1 MLSDSLREMRREIQQ
16 ILRDAPDGAERVEV
30 PALWLLSYV
39 LALGV
44 YEDEAAKFE
53 RAYCERLATDQTP
66 TSNTVVL
73 FRDYQKSR
81 PQLHVVQVD
90 GSGSDI
96 A

>member
-1 MLSDSLREMRREIQQ
+1 MLSDSIREMRREIQQ
-16 ILRDAPDGAERVEV
+16 ILRDAPDEAERVEV
-30 PALWLLSYV
+30 SALRLQSYA

-44 YEDEAAKFE
+44 YEDEAEKFE
-53 RAYCERLATDQTP
+53 RAYCAQYATP
-66 TSNTVVL
+66 EPANSTVVL

-90 GSGSDI
+90 GNDI